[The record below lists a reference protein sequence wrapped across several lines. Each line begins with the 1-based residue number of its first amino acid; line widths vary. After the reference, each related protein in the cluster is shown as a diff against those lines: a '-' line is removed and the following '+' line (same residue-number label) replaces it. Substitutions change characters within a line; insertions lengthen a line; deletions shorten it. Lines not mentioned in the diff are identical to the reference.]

1 MKALLVY
8 NIYYVYMFI
17 YVVPHFLLCTNKNY
31 FSFSNNN
38 VRVERRGMRFQ
49 FGSNL

>member
-8 NIYYVYMFI
+8 NIYEHIYII

-38 VRVERRGMRFQ
+38 IRVERRGVRFQ